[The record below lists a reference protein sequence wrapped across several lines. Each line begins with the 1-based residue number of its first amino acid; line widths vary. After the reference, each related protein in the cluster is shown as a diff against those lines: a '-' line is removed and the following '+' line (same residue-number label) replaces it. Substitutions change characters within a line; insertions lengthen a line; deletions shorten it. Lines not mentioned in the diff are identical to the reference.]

1 MHTNNASPSKLRSFV
16 QAIADVQSKK
26 NGRFLFDYN
35 RTSHESCFRDIQY
48 YYNIA
53 KQRPLNPQ
61 ELELLDMN
69 MRKLAAYREQLMEI
83 RDTYNKQALIK
94 KYGDLDAI
102 PVAQAHLLE
111 TDNLIKD
118 SGNDKLLDYIG
129 LEPGSIPV
137 SYGSIIKE
145 LTSCFI

>member
-1 MHTNNASPSKLRSFV
+1 
-16 QAIADVQSKK
+16 
-26 NGRFLFDYN
+26 
-35 RTSHESCFRDIQY
+35 
-48 YYNIA
+48 
-53 KQRPLNPQ
+53 
-61 ELELLDMN
+61 MN